1 MSYECC
7 ICLDPLETTNNYMIT
22 CCNHRYHVSCILNN
36 VQYNG
41 FCCPYCRTKLVDEI
55 EKDVLEEPG
64 EESDDEVLEP
74 EVQYEIQDE
83 VQDEA
88 QAVILTEETK
98 LNINYIINNKIYE
111 IYYGIYIIKLVLI
124 IIISLYLFG
133 ETPSYKLLYFAWC
146 VYHILNLLTLSI
158 IIWVEYNRPDKL
170 AAYVILQNQM
180 ANLQHVDHFAGT
192 LFILH
197 ILRMKI

>member
-1 MSYECC
+1 
-7 ICLDPLETTNNYMIT
+7 
-22 CCNHRYHVSCILNN
+22 
-36 VQYNG
+36 
-41 FCCPYCRTKLVDEI
+41 VDEI